1 MNEISQKLLTRLYQ
15 DCRIGELAS
24 NEVMEKCKDV
34 SFKKIILDQLELY
47 KQIGKECQDFAKAHN
62 FELAD
67 NSKFK
72 QFRQKAMINMSL
84 FFNCNDRRI
93 AEMMITGT
101 VMGIIDSIKAIYD
114 LDKSE
119 AEVLAIGKK
128 LKTMQEKYVE
138 SLKKYLE
145 G

>member
-15 DCRIGELAS
+15 DSKIGELAT
-24 NEVMEKCKDV
+24 NEVMQKCKDI
-34 SFKKIILDQLELY
+34 SFKKIILDQSEQY
-47 KQIGKECQDFAKAHN
+47 TQIAKECEEIAKTN
-62 FELAD
+62 DYELMD

-101 VMGIIDSIKAIYD
+101 VMGIIDSIKALYD

-119 AEVLAIGKK
+119 TEIIALGKK
-128 LKTMQEKYVE
+128 LKVMQEKFVE
-138 SLKKYLE
+138 CLKKYLE